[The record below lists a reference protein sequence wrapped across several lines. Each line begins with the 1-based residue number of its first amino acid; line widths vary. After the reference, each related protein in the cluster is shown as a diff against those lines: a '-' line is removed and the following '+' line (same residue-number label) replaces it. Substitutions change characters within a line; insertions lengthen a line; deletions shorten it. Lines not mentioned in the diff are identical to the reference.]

1 MSTPDGSEPSGT
13 DPSGAGASG
22 TGAAGAGPAAAGAA
36 SNTPSGSNT
45 PSASAPSGSHP
56 HGLGWVAHGRRRWI
70 AALLALALVAVAVV
84 AIVNLNR
91 AGTEAQ
97 PAATQSASPT
107 ETPSETPSETAPP
120 APAAPPP
127 PPPIPELPAGAMN
140 VLVIGSDSR
149 GNARDEAAHT
159 AATGE
164 PMDHRSDTL
173 MVVHVPADRHTL
185 YIVSINRDLWVDI
198 PGFGGGKI
206 NAGLQYGGIDM
217 TTQTVQQL
225 LGITI
230 DHTLMLDFNGF
241 RGLIDNL
248 GGLDVNVTLPFQS
261 THDTGHVFGPGVNH
275 LDGQASMEF
284 VRERYA
290 FSDGD
295 FQRVRNQQTLLRA
308 VLARLTGGGALNDVT
323 AVRGLVDFA
332 SCCLTVDKGFD
343 PVQAAILAY
352 SLRNLDTNAIGTMT
366 LPTAGSGFVAGQSV
380 LFPDYGGINAVGAA
394 LREGR
399 IGEFAVP

>member
-1 MSTPDGSEPSGT
+1 MSTPDGPEPSG
-13 DPSGAGASG
+13 S
-22 TGAAGAGPAAAGAA
+22 
-36 SNTPSGSNT
+36 T
-45 PSASAPSGSHP
+45 PSAHP
-56 HGLGWVAHGRRRWI
+56 HGLAWVAHGRRRWI
-70 AALLALALVAVAVV
+70 AALVALALVAVAVV
-84 AIVNLNR
+84 AIINLNR
-91 AGTEAQ
+91 AGSTEAQ
-97 PAATQSASPT
+97 PAGTQSASQTP
-107 ETPSETPSETAPP
+107 TPSETPSETTQPP
-120 APAAPPP
+120 PPPPPP
-127 PPPIPELPAGAMN
+127 PPPIPELGAAAMN

-149 GNARDEAAHT
+149 ENARDAAAHT

-185 YIVSINRDLWVDI
+185 YVISIMRDLWVDI

-206 NAGLQYGGIDM
+206 NAALQYGGIDM

-241 RGLIDNL
+241 KALTDGL
-248 GGLDVNVTLPFQS
+248 GGIDVNVPFAFQS
-261 THDTGHVFGPGVNH
+261 TIETNHVFAQGINH
-275 LDGQASMEF
+275 LDGQAALEF
-284 VRERYA
+284 SRERYA
-290 FSDGD
+290 FGDGD
-295 FQRVRNQQTLLRA
+295 FQRVQNQRIMLRA
-308 VLARLTGGGALNDVT
+308 ILARLTGGGALTDVT
-323 AVRGLVDFA
+323 AVRSLVDFA

-399 IGEFAVP
+399 IADFAVP